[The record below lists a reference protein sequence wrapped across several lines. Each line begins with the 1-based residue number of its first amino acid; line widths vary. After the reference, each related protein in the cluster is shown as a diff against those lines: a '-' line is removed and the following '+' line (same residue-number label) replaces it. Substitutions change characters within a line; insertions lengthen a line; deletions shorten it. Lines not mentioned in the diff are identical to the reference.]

1 MEKVFDYTFKKMYPY
16 VETSVLKQKEVICI
30 NNIIAT
36 GRLRHFIKFV
46 GYGVCEYDEDDKQLI
61 NTHVVMADKFNRL
74 RTNVM
79 VFDVFNNDWTN
90 GVYDKLFIFKTA
102 WSKEQT
108 LNIVFHNT
116 KTGNSMHHPE
126 IEFAYDILV
135 HDIMKVFNTLHK
147 QEILDFHKK
156 KLEDSRND
164 KWVNDVRET
173 NIDGIIE
180 RYYNAQWDNFD
191 AEEETVADAV

>member
-102 WSKEQT
+102 WPKEQT

-147 QEILDFHKK
+147 REILDFHKK

-164 KWVNDVRET
+164 KWIDDVRET

-180 RYYNAQWDNFD
+180 RYYNAQWDTFND
-191 AEEETVADAV
+191 ESENVADAV